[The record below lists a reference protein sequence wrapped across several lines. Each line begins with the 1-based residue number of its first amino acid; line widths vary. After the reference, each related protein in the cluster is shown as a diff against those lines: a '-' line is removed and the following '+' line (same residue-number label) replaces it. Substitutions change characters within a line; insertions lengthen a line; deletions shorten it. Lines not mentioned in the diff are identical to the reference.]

1 MKTRHECRDRRLAGR
16 RTELSNAYVV
26 VGEHDL
32 ASTAE
37 DMRDEGGRVRA
48 DTGAV
53 VEGYR
58 AVPLHG
64 AQVDAI

>member
-1 MKTRHECRDRRLAGR
+1 MSAATAALPGGGPSSATH
-16 RTELSNAYVV
+16 TSLSVST
-26 VGEHDL
+26 DL